1 MDPSQVNSQ
10 NNQPKPNAQPLKLDS
25 IESYQRHWAQLMDDT
40 NRQLQRIQDAEQAR
54 LDKLYASRNKNSE
67 SESESSNR

>member
-1 MDPSQVNSQ
+1 MDQNQVNSQ
-10 NNQPKPNAQPLKLDS
+10 DNQPKPNPQPLKLDS

-54 LDKLYASRNKNSE
+54 LDKLYASQNKNSE
-67 SESESSNR
+67 SESSNR